1 MPMDILKGMYA
12 VFLENRVLSYIFLAL
27 LLLSIICQI
36 IIGVIYLKL
45 IKQTDNM
52 ACAKSKFLKQCKLK
66 FINCYQISGEV
77 TNVSVFVDKSMT
89 KISFLGISMSGFHH
103 LAGQFVLLSVV
114 TAGAGACQEITQGET
129 VGKILP
135 YYVVSF
141 LGLYVYFSV
150 SGLVDIAGKK
160 ERLKINLVDYLENH
174 MANKLRQSD
183 ADWEK
188 LTGENLSAEKRKA
201 YLWKT
206 SQQGKKKGVHK
217 KKAASSV
224 KKAEAGKNAV
234 NRKKGQAPWDRMELD
249 KNNAEIGKGGIK
261 KGKAGGKKKKDKN
274 AAAAGLDAK
283 EKKRLLREGIG
294 LSAERATM
302 KENRKVMAFAPVGG
316 QEDEREET
324 ALDAA
329 VGNESTGK
337 ECMERGDAERADT
350 GEETMDRSNVEG
362 EHFEE
367 KNTEEEGAQENTWE
381 EKGSIE
387 SGESEK
393 VAVFSHQEVEELEEF
408 LQEMLV

>member
-174 MANKLRQSD
+174 MANKLKQYGDVMRFFVG
-183 ADWEK
+183 
-188 LTGENLSAEKRKA
+188 L
-201 YLWKT
+201 
-206 SQQGKKKGVHK
+206 
-217 KKAASSV
+217 
-224 KKAEAGKNAV
+224 
-234 NRKKGQAPWDRMELD
+234 
-249 KNNAEIGKGGIK
+249 
-261 KGKAGGKKKKDKN
+261 GKA
-274 AAAAGLDAK
+274 
-283 EKKRLLREGIG
+283 
-294 LSAERATM
+294 
-302 KENRKVMAFAPVGG
+302 
-316 QEDEREET
+316 
-324 ALDAA
+324 
-329 VGNESTGK
+329 
-337 ECMERGDAERADT
+337 
-350 GEETMDRSNVEG
+350 DR
-362 EHFEE
+362 
-367 KNTEEEGAQENTWE
+367 
-381 EKGSIE
+381 
-387 SGESEK
+387 
-393 VAVFSHQEVEELEEF
+393 
-408 LQEMLV
+408 

>member
-1 MPMDILKGMYA
+1 MPTDIWKGMYT

-52 ACAKSKFLKQCKLK
+52 SCAKSKFLKQCKLK
-66 FINCYQISGEV
+66 FINCYQVSGEV
-77 TNVSVFVDKSMT
+77 ANVSVFVDKSMT
-89 KISFLGISMSGFHH
+89 KISFLGISMSGLHH

-114 TAGAGACQEITQGET
+114 AAGAGACQEITQGET

-174 MANKLRQSD
+174 MANKLKQSD
-183 ADWEK
+183 VDWEK

-201 YLWKT
+201 GLWKAD
-206 SQQGKKKGVHK
+206 SHGKKKGVHK
-217 KKAASSV
+217 KKAAAGI
-224 KKAEAGKNAV
+224 KEAKAAKRKGNHKAAAAGNIL
-234 NRKKGQAPWDRMELD
+234 ELD
-249 KNNAEIGKGGIK
+249 KGGAET
-261 KGKAGGKKKKDKN
+261 KAVRMNREKAEKQGKKAKKDRK

-294 LSAERATM
+294 LSAEREIQETA
-302 KENRKVMAFAPVGG
+302 KVMAFAPGG
-316 QEDEREET
+316 EQDNRKGEKGEGAEGGFI
-324 ALDAA
+324 
-329 VGNESTGK
+329 GNENPEQENIRREDGEGENVGK
-337 ECMERGDAERADT
+337 E
-350 GEETMDRSNVEG
+350 N
-362 EHFEE
+362 
-367 KNTEEEGAQENTWE
+367 KKEEGME
-381 EKGSIE
+381 ERKPE
-387 SGESEK
+387 EEK
-393 VAVFSHQEVEELEEF
+393 VAVFSHQEAQELEE
-408 LQEMLV
+408 LLREILV

>member
-1 MPMDILKGMYA
+1 MPTDILKGMYT
-12 VFLENRVLSYIFLAL
+12 VFLENRALSYIFLAL
-27 LLLSIICQI
+27 LLLSIVCQI

-89 KISFLGISMSGFHH
+89 KISFLGISMSGLHH

-150 SGLVDIAGKK
+150 SGLVDITGKK

-174 MANKLRQSD
+174 MANKLKQSD
-183 ADWEK
+183 EDWEK
-188 LTGENLSAEKRKA
+188 LTGENLSAEKKKA

-206 SQQGKKKGVHK
+206 ESGGKKKGVHK
-217 KKAASSV
+217 KKAAGSA
-224 KKAEAGKNAV
+224 KRAEAGRKAV
-234 NRKKGQAPWDRMELD
+234 KQKKGAAVWNGTESGTNREEME
-249 KNNAEIGKGGIK
+249 KGRIK
-261 KGKAGGKKKKDKN
+261 KEKAGGKKKKDKQV
-274 AAAAGLDAK
+274 AAAGLDAK

-294 LSAERATM
+294 LCAERE
-302 KENRKVMAFAPVGG
+302 KQEYVKVMAFTPAGESDNWKDTKG
-316 QEDEREET
+316 EEAENGYIGKENAEQENIRREDAEGENIGKENKEEAGMEEREQ
-324 ALDAA
+324 
-329 VGNESTGK
+329 
-337 ECMERGDAERADT
+337 
-350 GEETMDRSNVEG
+350 EE
-362 EHFEE
+362 
-367 KNTEEEGAQENTWE
+367 
-381 EKGSIE
+381 
-387 SGESEK
+387 EK
-393 VAVFSHQEVEELEEF
+393 VAVFSHQEAQELEE
-408 LQEMLV
+408 LLREILV